1 MITFIG
7 RDSVGAAKRVDMF
20 GLSGDDK
27 PLTVGNGSIFKE
39 IDTGDEYEGLF
50 PTMERAFFELILSY
64 CEIGEWDF

>member
-39 IDTGDEYEGLF
+39 IDTGDVYMFDEENTTWYKQ
-50 PTMERAFFELILSY
+50 
-64 CEIGEWDF
+64 